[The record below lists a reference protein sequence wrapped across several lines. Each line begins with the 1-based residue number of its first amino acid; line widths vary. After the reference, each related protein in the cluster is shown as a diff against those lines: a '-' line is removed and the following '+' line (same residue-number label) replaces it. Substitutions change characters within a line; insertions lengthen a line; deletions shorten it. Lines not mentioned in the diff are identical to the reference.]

1 MLYDEV
7 IAVNIT
13 NLQKLSTISAELN
26 ETDIA
31 LYAWVVDGGGANG
44 LAYTGSACYSGSGE
58 RSKTSVSR
66 GPSRYNAI
74 IETAEVHIHLNFML

>member
-13 NLQKLSTISAELN
+13 NLKKLSTISAELN

-31 LYAWVVDGGGANG
+31 LYSWVVDGGGANG
-44 LAYTGSACYSGSGE
+44 LAYTGSACYSGTGE
-58 RSKTSVSR
+58 RSKTSVSQ

-74 IETAEVHIHLNFML
+74 IETAEVHINF